1 MPELENLAPMPRKVM
16 TLFYVV
22 DTSGSMHGSKIQS
35 VNAAMEET
43 MAQLDAISK
52 SNDDAEIRVAV
63 LSFDTQARWLTPN
76 GPVEP
81 MNFKPDLSADCG
93 LTALGA
99 AYKELESKLSRS
111 EFLDTK
117 AGAYPPVILLLT
129 DGEPTDNTESGLE
142 KLRHNNWFKRAIKVA
157 FAIGSDAREE
167 ELKKFTG
174 SKEGVLNVSRA
185 RELQGLLNKV
195 AVITS
200 EFQSRSAGVGDD
212 KEDVTETT
220 KALVEEA
227 TQAAKD
233 ENPEPFVKKND
244 DDDDEWKG
252 WD

>member
-22 DTSGSMHGSKIQS
+22 DTSGSMYGSKIQS

-52 SNDDAEIRVAV
+52 SNDDAEIRIAV
-63 LSFDTQARWLTPN
+63 LAFDTNVRWLTPN

-93 LTALGA
+93 LTSLGA

-117 AGAYPPVILLLT
+117 AGAYAPVILLLS
-129 DGEPTDNTESGLE
+129 DGAATDNTESGLE
-142 KLRHNNWFKRAIKVA
+142 KLKHNNWFKRAVKVA
-157 FAIGSDAREE
+157 FAIAPDAKDE
-167 ELKKFTG
+167 ELEKFTG
-174 SKEGVLNVSRA
+174 SKEGVLNVSKA
-185 RELQGLLNKV
+185 RELQSLLNKV

-200 EFQSRSAGVGDD
+200 EFQSRSAGVGDE
-212 KEDVTETT
+212 KENVTKNT

-233 ENPEPFVKKND
+233 ENPDIFEKK